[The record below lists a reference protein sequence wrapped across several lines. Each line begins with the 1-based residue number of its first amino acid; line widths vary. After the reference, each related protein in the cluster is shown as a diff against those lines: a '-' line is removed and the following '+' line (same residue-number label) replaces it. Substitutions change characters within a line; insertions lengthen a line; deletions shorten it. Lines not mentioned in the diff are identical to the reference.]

1 MRLLQLGANDEL
13 TITRDIVP
21 DSTPYAILSHT
32 WGTGG
37 DDEVTFQDVTQKK
50 GKRKPGYQKI
60 LFCGKQ
66 AKRDGLKYFWVDT
79 CCIDKTSSAEL
90 SEAINSMYRCAP
102 RSLEVGNPD
111 DNTIFVVPPAKYN
124 TTRGQGLL
132 LDGNSGCL
140 HATDLRR
147 RREDEAFIR
156 LYKDL
161 EHRYQ
166 VKPGYTRLEMAART
180 SHETLLA
187 LLLKAGATINSKD
200 PKGFTPLARAAEY
213 GHEIAVQVLLNQGAN
228 IELKNN
234 KDFSPLSIAAW
245 EGHETVI
252 RVLLGA
258 GADTESRDYDRDTPL
273 ANAAFHG
280 HTAAIQALLGGGAKI
295 NPTNKYGHTPLRRA
309 AQNGHK
315 KAARVVQNAGAR

>member
-1 MRLLQLGANDEL
+1 MMSMGPILLDQDRSAFRKSRWFTRGWTLEELIAPSTVEFYSSNEHRLGDKKSLMRIIHEITKLPLLVLQGHWKSEIPM
-13 TITRDIVP
+13 ITRF
-21 DSTPYAILSHT
+21 S
-32 WGTGG
+32 W
-37 DDEVTFQDVTQKK
+37 FRQ
-50 GKRKPGYQKI
+50 R
-60 LFCGKQ
+60 
-66 AKRDGLKYFWVDT
+66 
-79 CCIDKTSSAEL
+79 
-90 SEAINSMYRCAP
+90 
-102 RSLEVGNPD
+102 
-111 DNTIFVVPPAKYN
+111 N
-124 TTRGQGLL
+124 TTRPE
-132 LDGNSGCL
+132 DKAYCL
-140 HATDLRR
+140 MGILGVYMPPIYGEG
-147 RREDEAFIR
+147 EDEAFIR

-213 GHEIAVQVLLNQGAN
+213 GHEVAVQVLLNQGAK
-228 IELKNN
+228 IELKNK

-245 EGHETVI
+245 KGHETVI

-273 ANAAFHG
+273 SNAAHHG
-280 HTAAIQALLGGGAKI
+280 HTAAIRALIDGGAKI

-315 KAARVVQNAGAR
+315 IAARVVQNAGAR